1 MLPPGV
7 APRAPTLAWLLL
19 AVGAACG
26 DTSRPRA
33 ARLDDGG
40 DAGAGGGGGAPR
52 CTFFS
57 PPKATDPSTCDEAAT
72 LGSYVGCEYWPTVTA
87 NPVWEE
93 FDFAVVVANNG
104 GAPATVTVDGGGLA
118 PRAFE
123 IPPGQLV
130 PIYLPWVSALKG
142 ASADTCGRSPPMS
155 ASVVAKAGAY
165 HLVSDRPITVVQ
177 YSALEYRG
185 QGGPEGKDWSTCR
198 GHQVCAGVGK
208 AVGCFSFSNDASL
221 LLPTSALGKSYRVA
235 APPSSK
241 EGSMSSFVALTA
253 TADGTQVTVKL
264 GAATAVRA
272 GGAIAATGPG
282 GVVSLTLDRGDVAE
296 LVGGDGAEWSGSTV
310 VASAP
315 VQAIVGTPCAQVPEG
330 TMACDHL
337 EESLFP
343 AEAWGRRYFVTTPT
357 GPKGKGTG
365 HFLRLHG
372 AFDGT
377 LLTYR
382 PSKPAGAPDTLDA
395 GQVVDVDGWERPTSL
410 VFEVEGTAP
419 FAVSAY
425 LPGAALLDPSSPTG
439 SERGDPSL
447 TFVVPVE
454 QYRERYVFLAPNDY
468 DLSYLDVVVPEGA
481 ALSLD
486 GAPVTAT
493 RTYVGDGCYATVR
506 LPLEKTGAHE
516 LVSTLPVG
524 AQLVGYGAYTSYQ
537 VPAGVNLLPIA
548 PAVEP
553 D

>member
-1 MLPPGV
+1 MGNHGL
-7 APRAPTLAWLLL
+7 APRSTSAMWWVVFA
-19 AVGAACG
+19 AMACG
-26 DTSRPRA
+26 DAATKPR
-33 ARLDDGG
+33 LTPYDPGG
-40 DAGAGGGGGAPR
+40 GAGAGGDGPR
-52 CTFFS
+52 CTFFA
-57 PPKATDPSTCDEAAT
+57 PPKATDPSTCAEAAT

-87 NPVWEE
+87 NPVWKE
-93 FDFAVVVANNG
+93 FDFAVAIANNG
-104 GAPATVTVDGGGLA
+104 GEVAHVAVDGGGLS
-118 PRAFE
+118 PTSVE
-123 IPPGQLV
+123 VPPGQLV
-130 PIYLPWVSALKG
+130 PIYFPWVSSLKG
-142 ASADTCGRSPPMS
+142 SDADACGRSPSMS

-185 QGGPEGKDWSTCR
+185 QGGPPGKDWSSCE
-198 GHQVCAGVGK
+198 GNQVCADVGK

-235 APPSSK
+235 APPSAK
-241 EGSMSSFVALTA
+241 QGSMSSFVALTA
-253 TADGTQVTVKL
+253 TADGTAVTVKL
-264 GAATAVRA
+264 GAGASVRA
-272 GGAIAATGPG
+272 GGVVAATGPG
-282 GVVSLTLDRGDVAE
+282 GVVSLSLDRGDVAE

-315 VQAIVGTPCAQVPEG
+315 LQAIVGTPCAQVPEG

-343 AEAWGRRYFVTTPT
+343 AEAWGRHYFVAAPT

-365 HFLRLHG
+365 HFLRMHG

-377 LLTYR
+377 ALTYR

-395 GQVVDVDGWERPTSL
+395 GQVVDVDGWQHPTSMN
-410 VFEVEGTAP
+410 FEVVGSSP
-419 FAVSAY
+419 FAISAY
-425 LPGAALLDPSSPTG
+425 LPGAALLDPSSPSG

-468 DLSYLDVVVPEGA
+468 DLSYLDLVVPDGA
-481 ALSLD
+481 ALTLD
-486 GAPVTAT
+486 GAEVTAT
-493 RTYVGDGCYATVR
+493 RSYVGDGCYATARV
-506 LPLEKTGAHE
+506 PLAKTGVHE

-537 VPAGVNLLPIA
+537 VPAGVNLIPIA
-548 PAVEP
+548 PGVEP